1 MRIIGGVARS
11 RRLVSAP
18 GAITRPMTDRMRESL
33 FSSIATWL
41 PKAEVLDLYAGSG
54 SLGLEALSRGAAAAT
69 FVETDRQALSALRA
83 NLVTVGLGGDVAGV
97 DVERF
102 IDASAERYDLVFVD
116 PPYAVP
122 LPSVIATITK
132 LSPLVREGGLVVVH
146 RRHGEEWPAAIA
158 ELVLVDERRF
168 GGAELR
174 RYEKEQA
181 W

>member
-1 MRIIGGVARS
+1 
-11 RRLVSAP
+11 
-18 GAITRPMTDRMRESL
+18 MTDRMRESL
-33 FSSIATWL
+33 FSSIASWL
-41 PKAEVLDLYAGSG
+41 PDAEVLDLYAGSG

-69 FVETDRQALSALRA
+69 FVETDRQALSALQA
-83 NLVTVGLGGDVAGV
+83 NLATVGLGGDVASV
-97 DVERF
+97 DVDHF
-102 IDASAERYDLVFVD
+102 IDGSSGRYDLVFVD

-122 LPSVIATITK
+122 LPSVIETITK
-132 LSPLVREGGLVVVH
+132 LSPLVNDGGLVVVH